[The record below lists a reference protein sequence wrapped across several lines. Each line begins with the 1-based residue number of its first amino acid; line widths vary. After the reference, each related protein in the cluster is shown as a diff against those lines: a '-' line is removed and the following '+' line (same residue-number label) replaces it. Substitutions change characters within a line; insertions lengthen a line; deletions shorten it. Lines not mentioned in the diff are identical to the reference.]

1 MAAGFSESFI
11 RIWSLKGE
19 KLTGYRSDFQSSSVK
34 DGELKPYN
42 DCITTKKLMFPSYLV
57 TQTAR
62 KGWLDDSE
70 AHWP

>member
-34 DGELKPYN
+34 DGKLGPYN
-42 DCITTKKLMFPSYLV
+42 DYITIRLMFLSYLV

-62 KGWLDDSE
+62 KGWFDDSE